1 MGLFSFSNN
10 FEVAVNHPKEVVY
23 KQFVSYIR
31 QKNWDIISS
40 KQGEEISFQTSPTLV
55 SFSMDFSVTF
65 TSIDEKST
73 ILSVNFSSEQLD
85 LGRSKGIINDILKN
99 GFGEQANSIVI
110 QNDEQE
116 QHIRLDKAKK
126 QTYFDTSSYKSW
138 SKVVIIASIILVV
151 IVYFLSL
158 SPSDYSYNEYSS
170 YDTDYETE
178 KTITETNN
186 TSIEPW
192 MTGTWKGSIT
202 TSDYYGNP
210 FTFYWTLEISQYGS
224 TTQTVETSI
233 GNYDI
238 ETYALSYDRNS
249 EQLYY
254 RDGGGNVTIGVDPYS
269 KKLYMPS
276 EFGTMYLYKQ

>member
-40 KQGEEISFQTSPTLV
+40 KQGKEISFQTKMTIISYPIDFDIAFQSVDENSTNLIV
-55 SFSMDFSVTF
+55 SASAGH
-65 TSIDEKST
+65 
-73 ILSVNFSSEQLD
+73 LD
-85 LGRSKGIINDILKN
+85 LGRSKGIINDIIN
-99 GFGEQANSIVI
+99 ESFEEQINIVKVDS
-110 QNDEQE
+110 QDQQDDVLYEQE
-116 QHIRLDKAKK
+116 PMGFN
-126 QTYFDTSSYKSW
+126 TNSYKSW
-138 SKVVIIASIILVV
+138 SKIVIRASLILVGVIILLRVS
-151 IVYFLSL
+151 SNDTNDKH
-158 SPSDYSYNEYSS
+158 SSSNTSYTS
-170 YDTDYETE
+170 
-178 KTITETNN
+178 TETNN
-186 TSIEPW
+186 TNNTDIEPW
-192 MTGTWKGSIT
+192 MAGTWKGSIT

-224 TTQTVETSI
+224 TTQIVETSI
-233 GNYDI
+233 GNYDM
-238 ETYALSYDRNS
+238 ETYTLHYDRNS
-249 EQLYY
+249 KQLYY